1 MTYVIRVEHPV
12 PSFEAWQARF
22 DSDPL
27 GREENGVKRY
37 RVMRG
42 ADDAGYVLIDLEFG
56 ERAEAEAFLSALQEL
71 WRGTDVHARPQ
82 GADRRDRRH
91 RRVLSRQ
98 PIQAPPFWSIAW
110 PVMPRATGESSQAT
124 VPAISSGWDMRPS
137 GTASIATS

>member
-27 GREENGVKRY
+27 GREENGVVRY

-42 ADDAGYVLIDLEFG
+42 ADNPEHVLIDLEFG

-71 WRGTDVHARPQ
+71 WRGTDVMH
-82 GADRRDRRH
+82 D
-91 RRVLSRQ
+91 
-98 PIQAPPFWSIAW
+98 
-110 PVMPRATGESSQAT
+110 PRAQMAEIVDTGEY
-124 VPAISSGWDMRPS
+124 
-137 GTASIATS
+137 

>member
-27 GREENGVKRY
+27 GRERSGVKRY

-42 ADDAGYVLIDLEFG
+42 ADDAGYALIDLEFG

-71 WRGTDVHARPQ
+71 WRGTDLMHDPKA
-82 GADRRDRRH
+82 
-91 RRVLSRQ
+91 L
-98 PIQAPPFWSIAW
+98 IAEI
-110 PVMPRATGESSQAT
+110 VDTGEY
-124 VPAISSGWDMRPS
+124 
-137 GTASIATS
+137 